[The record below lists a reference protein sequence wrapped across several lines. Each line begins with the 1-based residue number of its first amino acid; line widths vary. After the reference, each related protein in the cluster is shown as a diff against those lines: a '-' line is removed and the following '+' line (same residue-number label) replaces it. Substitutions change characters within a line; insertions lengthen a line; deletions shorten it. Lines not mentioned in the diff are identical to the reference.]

1 MEYSTEQDVTRKK
14 RNIKIISSVFIGILT
29 ILTLFSNTLA
39 NWDLPKVITEKP
51 KNGELKQTFTGNGE
65 LQPQEE
71 VKLSAS
77 SVEAKVKEIRVKE
90 GDRVK
95 QNQLLVTY
103 DSKKSEQD
111 LLDAE
116 ADLQIKKLEL
126 NDKKLELSEAQVAY
140 NEAPK
145 NQRDNKSNDQ
155 PNNQQDSK
163 SNDQPNNQQN
173 NKSND
178 QPNGGISEANIQSL
192 KTAVESQ
199 KIGISTQERK
209 IKGLKEELEMSKKLI
224 APFDGVVTKI
234 NAKKDQPSTSN
245 EGDVILSDESKGFKV
260 ELQVPAD
267 LATHLKVGEKIGMKR
282 NAKSLEGELI
292 EIKNIESNEN
302 QRPQEQ
308 GKQQDEQKGEPKD
321 DQKGEPKD
329 EQQFEITPATSQAQ
343 KRILVKVQGEE
354 LKKGEQV
361 EATITKQL
369 TKGVL
374 IPNKVIKKE
383 GQKTFVYTIEEKK
396 GPLGNAFYI
405 EESPITIGESNGQ
418 ETVVLEGVYE
428 NDQIVLQTSEP
439 LKKDDR
445 VKIK

>member
-1 MEYSTEQDVTRKK
+1 MEYRTEQDVTRKK
-14 RNIKIISSVFIGILT
+14 RNIKIISSLFIGILI

-39 NWDLPKVITEKP
+39 NWNLPKVITEKP
-51 KNGELKQTFTGNGE
+51 KNDQLTQTFTGSGE

-71 VKLSAS
+71 AKLSTS
-77 SVEAKVKEIRVKE
+77 SLEAKVKEVHVKE
-90 GDRVK
+90 GDHVK
-95 QNQLLVTY
+95 KNQLLVTY
-103 DSKKSEQD
+103 DSKKSEQVI
-111 LLDAE
+111 LDE
-116 ADLQIKKLEL
+116 ESTLQIQKLAL
-126 NDKKLELSEAQVAY
+126 NEAQATYSEAK
-140 NEAPK
+140 K
-145 NQRDNKSNDQ
+145 NQQENKSNDQ
-155 PNNQQDSK
+155 LNNQQD
-163 SNDQPNNQQN
+163 NQQE
-173 NKSND
+173 NKSNS
-178 QPNGGISEANIQSL
+178 QPNGGISETSLQSF
-192 KTAVESQ
+192 KTAVESK
-199 KIGISTQERK
+199 KIEISTQERK
-209 IKGLKEELEMSKKLI
+209 IKNLKEELEMNKKLI

-234 NAKKDQPSTSN
+234 NVKKDQLSTRD

-267 LATHLKVGEKIGMKR
+267 LATHLKVGEKIDLKG

-292 EIKNIESNEN
+292 EIKNIESHEN
-302 QRPQEQ
+302 QRPEEQ
-308 GKQQDEQKGEPKD
+308 GKQQDEQKDE
-321 DQKGEPKD
+321 QKGE
-329 EQQFEITPATSQAQ
+329 QTPATPQPQ

-374 IPNKVIKKE
+374 IPNKVIKRE
-383 GQKTFVYTIEEKK
+383 GQRTFVYTIEEKK

-439 LKKDDR
+439 LKKEDR

>member
-1 MEYSTEQDVTRKK
+1 MEYRTEQDVTRKK
-14 RNIKIISSVFIGILT
+14 RNIKIISSVFIGILI

-39 NWDLPKVITEKP
+39 NWGLPKVITEKP
-51 KNGELKQTFTGNGE
+51 KNGDLTQTFTGNGE

-71 VKLSAS
+71 AKLSNS
-77 SVEAKVKEIRVKE
+77 SVEAKVKEVHVKE

-103 DSKKSEQD
+103 DSKKSEQE

-116 ADLQIKKLEL
+116 ANLQIQKLKL
-126 NDKKLELSEAQVAY
+126 NDAQANY
-140 NEAPK
+140 NEAKK
-145 NQRDNKSNDQ
+145 NQQENK
-155 PNNQQDSK
+155 PNNQP
-163 SNDQPNNQQN
+163 NDQQESKPN
-173 NKSND
+173 
-178 QPNGGISEANIQSL
+178 EAAKGTDIQDIQRL
-192 KTAVESQ
+192 KTEVESE
-199 KIGISTQERK
+199 KIGVSIQERK

-267 LATHLKVGEKIGMKR
+267 LATHLKVGEKINLKG

-302 QRPQEQ
+302 QRPQKQ
-308 GKQQDEQKGEPKD
+308 GKQQDEPKDEQKD

-329 EQQFEITPATSQAQ
+329 EQQFEITPATSQPQ

-361 EATITKQL
+361 EATLTKQL
-369 TKGVL
+369 AKGVL
-374 IPNKVIKKE
+374 IPNKVIKRE
-383 GQKTFVYTIEEKK
+383 GQNTFVYTIEEKK

-405 EESPITIGESNGQ
+405 EKSPITVGESNGQ
-418 ETVVLEGVYE
+418 ETVVKDLNE
-428 NDQIVLQTSEP
+428 NDQIVSGISEP
-439 LKKDDR
+439 LQEGEQVQ
-445 VKIK
+445 VKVKEQK

>member
-1 MEYSTEQDVTRKK
+1 MENRTEQVVTRKK
-14 RNIKIISSVFIGILT
+14 RNIKIISSLFIGLLI

-39 NWDLPKVITEKP
+39 NWNLPKVITEKP
-51 KNGELKQTFTGNGE
+51 KNSELKQTFTGNGE

-71 VKLSAS
+71 AKLSNS
-77 SVEAKVKEIRVKE
+77 SIEAKVKEVHVKE

-95 QNQLLVTY
+95 KNQLLVTY
-103 DSKKSEQD
+103 DSKKSEQVI
-111 LLDAE
+111 LDEE
-116 ADLQIKKLEL
+116 ATLQIQKLAL
-126 NDKKLELSEAQVAY
+126 NDAQANY
-140 NEAPK
+140 NEAKK
-145 NQRDNKSNDQ
+145 NQQENKSNDQ
-155 PNNQQDSK
+155 PNNQQE
-163 SNDQPNNQQN
+163 
-173 NKSND
+173 NKSNS
-178 QPNGGISEANIQSL
+178 QPNGGISETSLQSL
-192 KTAVESQ
+192 KTAVESK
-199 KIGISTQERK
+199 KIEISTQERK
-209 IKGLKEELEMSKKLI
+209 IKSLKEELEMSKKLI

-234 NAKKDQPSTSN
+234 NAKKDQLSTRD

-260 ELQVPAD
+260 EVQVPAD
-267 LATHLKVGEKIGMKR
+267 LATHLKVGEKINLKG

-302 QRPQEQ
+302 QRPEEQ
-308 GKQQDEQKGEPKD
+308 GKQQDEQKDE
-321 DQKGEPKD
+321 QKGEPKD
-329 EQQFEITPATSQAQ
+329 EQQFQQTSATPQPQ

-361 EATITKQL
+361 EATLTKQL

-383 GQKTFVYTIEEKK
+383 GQRTFVYTIEEKK

-405 EESPITIGESNGQ
+405 EESPITVGESNGQ

-428 NDQIVLQTSEP
+428 KDQIVLQTSEP
-439 LKKDDR
+439 LKKGER

>member
-1 MEYSTEQDVTRKK
+1 MEYRTEQDVTRKK
-14 RNIKIISSVFIGILT
+14 RNIKIISSVFIGILI

-39 NWDLPKVITEKP
+39 NWGLPKVITEKP
-51 KNGELKQTFTGNGE
+51 KNGELTQTFTGNGE

-71 VKLSAS
+71 AKLSAS
-77 SVEAKVKEIRVKE
+77 SVEAKVKEVHVKE

-103 DSKKSEQD
+103 DSKKSEQE

-116 ADLQIKKLEL
+116 ANLQIQKLKL
-126 NDKKLELSEAQVAY
+126 NDAQANY
-140 NEAPK
+140 NEAKK
-145 NQRDNKSNDQ
+145 NQQENK
-155 PNNQQDSK
+155 PNNQP
-163 SNDQPNNQQN
+163 NDQQESKPN
-173 NKSND
+173 
-178 QPNGGISEANIQSL
+178 EAAKGTDIQDIQRL
-192 KTAVESQ
+192 KTEVESE
-199 KIGISTQERK
+199 KIGVSIQERK

-267 LATHLKVGEKIGMKR
+267 LATHLKVGEKINLKG
-282 NAKSLEGELI
+282 NATSLEGELI

-308 GKQQDEQKGEPKD
+308 GKQQDEPKGEQKD

-329 EQQFEITPATSQAQ
+329 EQQFEITPATSQPQ

-361 EATITKQL
+361 EATLTKQL
-369 TKGVL
+369 AKGVL
-374 IPNKVIKKE
+374 IPNKVIKRE
-383 GQKTFVYTIEEKK
+383 GQNTFVYTIEEKK

-405 EESPITIGESNGQ
+405 EKSPITVGESNGQ
-418 ETVVLEGVYE
+418 ETVVKDLNE
-428 NDQIVLQTSEP
+428 NDQIVSGISEP
-439 LKKDDR
+439 LQEGEQVQ
-445 VKIK
+445 VKVKVKEQK

>member
-1 MEYSTEQDVTRKK
+1 MENRTEQVVTRKK
-14 RNIKIISSVFIGILT
+14 RNIKIISSLFIGLLI

-39 NWDLPKVITEKP
+39 NWNLPKVITEKP
-51 KNGELKQTFTGNGE
+51 KNSELKQTFTGNGE

-71 VKLSAS
+71 AKLSNS
-77 SVEAKVKEIRVKE
+77 SIEAKVKEVHVKA

-95 QNQLLVTY
+95 KNQLLVTY
-103 DSKKSEQD
+103 DSKKSEQVI
-111 LLDAE
+111 LDEE
-116 ADLQIKKLEL
+116 ATLQIQKLAL
-126 NDKKLELSEAQVAY
+126 NDAQANY
-140 NEAPK
+140 NEAKK
-145 NQRDNKSNDQ
+145 NQQENKSNDQ
-155 PNNQQDSK
+155 PNNQQD
-163 SNDQPNNQQN
+163 NQQE
-173 NKSND
+173 NKSNS
-178 QPNGGISEANIQSL
+178 QPNGGISETSLQSL
-192 KTAVESQ
+192 KTAVESK
-199 KIGISTQERK
+199 KIEISTQERK
-209 IKGLKEELEMSKKLI
+209 IKSLKEELEMSKKLI

-234 NAKKDQPSTSN
+234 NAKKDQLSTRD

-260 ELQVPAD
+260 EVQVPAD
-267 LATHLKVGEKIGMKR
+267 LATHLKVGEKINLKG

-302 QRPQEQ
+302 QRPEEQ

-321 DQKGEPKD
+321 
-329 EQQFEITPATSQAQ
+329 EQQFEQTSATPQPQ

-361 EATITKQL
+361 EATLTKQL

-383 GQKTFVYTIEEKK
+383 GQRTFVYTIEEKK

-405 EESPITIGESNGQ
+405 EESPITVGESNGQ

-428 NDQIVLQTSEP
+428 KDQIVLQTSEP
-439 LKKDDR
+439 LKKGER

>member
-1 MEYSTEQDVTRKK
+1 MEYRTEQDVTRKK
-14 RNIKIISSVFIGILT
+14 RNIKIISSVFIGILI

-39 NWDLPKVITEKP
+39 NWGLPKVITEKP
-51 KNGELKQTFTGNGE
+51 KNGDLIQTFTGNGE

-71 VKLSAS
+71 AKLSNS
-77 SVEAKVKEIRVKE
+77 SVEAKVKEVHVKE

-103 DSKKSEQD
+103 DSKKSEQE

-116 ADLQIKKLEL
+116 ANLQIQKLKL
-126 NDKKLELSEAQVAY
+126 NDAQANY
-140 NEAPK
+140 NEAKK
-145 NQRDNKSNDQ
+145 NQQENK
-155 PNNQQDSK
+155 PNNQP
-163 SNDQPNNQQN
+163 NDQQESKPN
-173 NKSND
+173 
-178 QPNGGISEANIQSL
+178 EAAKGTDIQDIQRL
-192 KTAVESQ
+192 KTEVESE
-199 KIGISTQERK
+199 KIGVSIQERK

-267 LATHLKVGEKIGMKR
+267 LATHLKVGEKINLKG

-302 QRPQEQ
+302 QRPQKQ
-308 GKQQDEQKGEPKD
+308 GKQQDEPKGEQKD

-329 EQQFEITPATSQAQ
+329 EQQFEITPATSQPQ

-361 EATITKQL
+361 EATLTKQL
-369 TKGVL
+369 AKGVL
-374 IPNKVIKKE
+374 IPNKVIKRE
-383 GQKTFVYTIEEKK
+383 GQNTFVYTIEEKK

-405 EESPITIGESNGQ
+405 EKSPITVGESNGQ
-418 ETVVLEGVYE
+418 ETVVKDLNE
-428 NDQIVLQTSEP
+428 NDQIVSGISEP
-439 LKKDDR
+439 LQEGEQVQ
-445 VKIK
+445 VKVKEQK

>member
-1 MEYSTEQDVTRKK
+1 MENRTEQVVTRKK
-14 RNIKIISSVFIGILT
+14 RNIKIISSLFIGLLI

-39 NWDLPKVITEKP
+39 NWNLPKVITEKP
-51 KNGELKQTFTGNGE
+51 KNSELKQTFTGNGE

-71 VKLSAS
+71 AKLSNS
-77 SVEAKVKEIRVKE
+77 SIEAKVKEVHVKA

-95 QNQLLVTY
+95 KNQLLVTY
-103 DSKKSEQD
+103 DSKKSEQVI
-111 LLDAE
+111 LDEE
-116 ADLQIKKLEL
+116 ATLQIQKLAL
-126 NDKKLELSEAQVAY
+126 NDAQANY
-140 NEAPK
+140 NEAKK
-145 NQRDNKSNDQ
+145 NQQENKSNDQ
-155 PNNQQDSK
+155 PNNQQE
-163 SNDQPNNQQN
+163 
-173 NKSND
+173 NKSNS
-178 QPNGGISEANIQSL
+178 QPNGGISETSLQSL
-192 KTAVESQ
+192 KTAVESK
-199 KIGISTQERK
+199 KIEISTQERK
-209 IKGLKEELEMSKKLI
+209 IKSLKEELEMSKKLI

-234 NAKKDQPSTSN
+234 NAKKDQLSTRD

-260 ELQVPAD
+260 EVQVPAD
-267 LATHLKVGEKIGMKR
+267 LATHLKVGEKINLKG

-302 QRPQEQ
+302 QRPEEQ

-321 DQKGEPKD
+321 
-329 EQQFEITPATSQAQ
+329 EQQFEQTSATPQPQ

-361 EATITKQL
+361 EATLTKQL

-383 GQKTFVYTIEEKK
+383 GQRTFVYTIEEKK

-405 EESPITIGESNGQ
+405 EESPITVGESNGQ

-428 NDQIVLQTSEP
+428 KDQIVLQTSEP
-439 LKKDDR
+439 LKKGER

>member
-1 MEYSTEQDVTRKK
+1 
-14 RNIKIISSVFIGILT
+14 
-29 ILTLFSNTLA
+29 
-39 NWDLPKVITEKP
+39 LPKVITEKP
-51 KNGELKQTFTGNGE
+51 KNSELKQTFTGNGE

-71 VKLSAS
+71 AKLSNS
-77 SVEAKVKEIRVKE
+77 SIEAKVKEVHVKE

-95 QNQLLVTY
+95 KNQLLMTY
-103 DSKKSEQD
+103 DSKKSEQMI
-111 LLDAE
+111 LDEE
-116 ADLQIKKLEL
+116 ATLQIQKLAL
-126 NDKKLELSEAQVAY
+126 NDAQANY
-140 NEAPK
+140 NEAKK
-145 NQRDNKSNDQ
+145 NQQENKSNDQ
-155 PNNQQDSK
+155 PNNQQE
-163 SNDQPNNQQN
+163 
-173 NKSND
+173 NKSNS
-178 QPNGGISEANIQSL
+178 QPNGGISETSLQSL
-192 KTAVESQ
+192 KTAVESK
-199 KIGISTQERK
+199 KIEISTQERK
-209 IKGLKEELEMSKKLI
+209 IKSLKEELEMSKKLI

-234 NAKKDQPSTSN
+234 NAKKDQLSTRD

-260 ELQVPAD
+260 EVQVPAD
-267 LATHLKVGEKIGMKR
+267 LATHLKVGEKINLKG

-302 QRPQEQ
+302 QRPEEQ

-321 DQKGEPKD
+321 
-329 EQQFEITPATSQAQ
+329 EQQFQQTSATPQPQ

-361 EATITKQL
+361 EATLTKQL

-383 GQKTFVYTIEEKK
+383 GQRTFVYTIEEKK

-405 EESPITIGESNGQ
+405 EESPITVGESNGQ

-428 NDQIVLQTSEP
+428 KDQIVLQTSEP
-439 LKKDDR
+439 LKKGER

>member
-1 MEYSTEQDVTRKK
+1 MENRTEQVVTRKK
-14 RNIKIISSVFIGILT
+14 RNIKIISSLFIGLLI

-39 NWDLPKVITEKP
+39 NWNLPKVITEKP
-51 KNGELKQTFTGNGE
+51 KNSELKQTFTGNGE

-71 VKLSAS
+71 AKLSNS
-77 SVEAKVKEIRVKE
+77 SIEAKVKEVHVKA

-95 QNQLLVTY
+95 KNQLLVTY
-103 DSKKSEQD
+103 DSKKSEQVI
-111 LLDAE
+111 LDEE
-116 ADLQIKKLEL
+116 ATLQIQKLAL
-126 NDKKLELSEAQVAY
+126 NDAQANY
-140 NEAPK
+140 NEAKK
-145 NQRDNKSNDQ
+145 NQQENKSN
-155 PNNQQDSK
+155 S
-163 SNDQPNNQQN
+163 
-173 NKSND
+173 
-178 QPNGGISEANIQSL
+178 QPNGGISETSLQSL
-192 KTAVESQ
+192 KTAVESK
-199 KIGISTQERK
+199 KIEISTQERK
-209 IKGLKEELEMSKKLI
+209 IKSLKEELEMSKKLI

-234 NAKKDQPSTSN
+234 NAKKDQLSTRD

-260 ELQVPAD
+260 EVQVPAD
-267 LATHLKVGEKIGMKR
+267 LATHLKVGEKINLKG

-302 QRPQEQ
+302 QRPEEQ

-321 DQKGEPKD
+321 
-329 EQQFEITPATSQAQ
+329 EQQFEQTSATPQPQ

-361 EATITKQL
+361 EATLTKQL

-383 GQKTFVYTIEEKK
+383 GQRTFVYTIEEKK

-405 EESPITIGESNGQ
+405 EESPITVGESNGQ

-428 NDQIVLQTSEP
+428 KDQIVLQTSEP
-439 LKKDDR
+439 LKKGER

>member
-1 MEYSTEQDVTRKK
+1 MENRTEQVVTRKK
-14 RNIKIISSVFIGILT
+14 RNIKIISSLFIGLLI

-39 NWDLPKVITEKP
+39 NWNLPKVITEKP
-51 KNGELKQTFTGNGE
+51 KNSELKQTFTGNGE

-71 VKLSAS
+71 AKLSNS
-77 SVEAKVKEIRVKE
+77 SIEAKVKEVHVKA

-95 QNQLLVTY
+95 KNQLLVTY
-103 DSKKSEQD
+103 DSKKSEQVI
-111 LLDAE
+111 LDEE
-116 ADLQIKKLEL
+116 ATLQIQKLAL
-126 NDKKLELSEAQVAY
+126 NDAQANY
-140 NEAPK
+140 NEAKK
-145 NQRDNKSNDQ
+145 NQQENKSNDQ
-155 PNNQQDSK
+155 PNNQQENK
-163 SNDQPNNQQN
+163 SNNQQDN
-173 NKSND
+173 QQENKSNS
-178 QPNGGISEANIQSL
+178 QPNGGISETSLQSL
-192 KTAVESQ
+192 KTAVESK
-199 KIGISTQERK
+199 KIEISTQERK
-209 IKGLKEELEMSKKLI
+209 IKSLKEELEMSKKLI

-234 NAKKDQPSTSN
+234 NAKKDQLSTRD

-260 ELQVPAD
+260 EVQVPAD
-267 LATHLKVGEKIGMKR
+267 LATHLKVGEKINLKG

-302 QRPQEQ
+302 QRPEEQ

-321 DQKGEPKD
+321 
-329 EQQFEITPATSQAQ
+329 EQQFEQTSATPQPQ

-361 EATITKQL
+361 EATLTKQL

-383 GQKTFVYTIEEKK
+383 GQRTFVYTIEEKK

-405 EESPITIGESNGQ
+405 EESPITVGESNGQ

-428 NDQIVLQTSEP
+428 KDQIVLQTSEP
-439 LKKDDR
+439 LKKGER

>member
-1 MEYSTEQDVTRKK
+1 MENRTEQVVTRKK
-14 RNIKIISSVFIGILT
+14 RNIKIISSLFIGLLI

-39 NWDLPKVITEKP
+39 NWNLPKVITEKP
-51 KNGELKQTFTGNGE
+51 KNSELKQTFTGNGE

-71 VKLSAS
+71 AKLSNS
-77 SVEAKVKEIRVKE
+77 SIEAKVKEVHVKA

-95 QNQLLVTY
+95 KNQLLVTY
-103 DSKKSEQD
+103 DSKKSEQVI
-111 LLDAE
+111 LDEE
-116 ADLQIKKLEL
+116 ATLQIQKLAL
-126 NDKKLELSEAQVAY
+126 NDAQANY
-140 NEAPK
+140 NEAKK
-145 NQRDNKSNDQ
+145 NQQENKS
-155 PNNQQDSK
+155 NNQQD
-163 SNDQPNNQQN
+163 NQQE
-173 NKSND
+173 NKSNS
-178 QPNGGISEANIQSL
+178 QPNGGISETSLQSL
-192 KTAVESQ
+192 KTAVESK
-199 KIGISTQERK
+199 KIEISTQERK
-209 IKGLKEELEMSKKLI
+209 IKSLKEELEMSKKLI

-234 NAKKDQPSTSN
+234 NAKKDQLSTRD

-260 ELQVPAD
+260 EVQVPAD
-267 LATHLKVGEKIGMKR
+267 LATHLKVGEKINLKG

-302 QRPQEQ
+302 QRPEEQ

-321 DQKGEPKD
+321 
-329 EQQFEITPATSQAQ
+329 EQQFEQTSATPQPQ

-361 EATITKQL
+361 EATLTKQL

-383 GQKTFVYTIEEKK
+383 GQRTFVYTIEEKK

-405 EESPITIGESNGQ
+405 EESPITVGESNGQ

-428 NDQIVLQTSEP
+428 KDQIVLQTSEP
-439 LKKDDR
+439 LKKGER

>member
-1 MEYSTEQDVTRKK
+1 MEYRTEQDVTRKK
-14 RNIKIISSVFIGILT
+14 RNIKIISSVFIGILI

-39 NWDLPKVITEKP
+39 NWGLPKVITEKP
-51 KNGELKQTFTGNGE
+51 KNGDLTQTFTGNGE

-71 VKLSAS
+71 AKLSNS
-77 SVEAKVKEIRVKE
+77 SVEAKVKEVHVKE

-103 DSKKSEQD
+103 DSKKSEQE

-116 ADLQIKKLEL
+116 ANLQIQKLKL
-126 NDKKLELSEAQVAY
+126 NDAQANY
-140 NEAPK
+140 NEAKK
-145 NQRDNKSNDQ
+145 NQQENK
-155 PNNQQDSK
+155 PNNQP
-163 SNDQPNNQQN
+163 NDQQESKPN
-173 NKSND
+173 
-178 QPNGGISEANIQSL
+178 EAAKGTDIQDIQRL
-192 KTAVESQ
+192 KTEVESE
-199 KIGISTQERK
+199 KIGVSIQERK

-267 LATHLKVGEKIGMKR
+267 LATHLKVGEKINLKG

-302 QRPQEQ
+302 QRPQKQ
-308 GKQQDEQKGEPKD
+308 GKQQDEPKGE
-321 DQKGEPKD
+321 QKGEPKD
-329 EQQFEITPATSQAQ
+329 EQQFEITPATSQPQ

-361 EATITKQL
+361 EATLTKQL
-369 TKGVL
+369 AKGVL
-374 IPNKVIKKE
+374 IPNKVIKRE
-383 GQKTFVYTIEEKK
+383 GQNTFVYTIEEKK

-405 EESPITIGESNGQ
+405 EKSPITVGESNGQ
-418 ETVVLEGVYE
+418 ETVVKDLNE
-428 NDQIVLQTSEP
+428 NDQIVSGISEP
-439 LKKDDR
+439 LQEGEQVQ
-445 VKIK
+445 VKVKEQK